1 LLIEKGLITEPKYF
15 TKLKQLQEEYENSL
29 DPQIGIYRDAKNG
42 PCEDCMMQGED
53 WKETVIDEVVVFY

>member
-1 LLIEKGLITEPKYF
+1 LLIKRGFLTDQTDF
-15 TKLKQLQEEYENSL
+15 TQPNQVQEEYENSL